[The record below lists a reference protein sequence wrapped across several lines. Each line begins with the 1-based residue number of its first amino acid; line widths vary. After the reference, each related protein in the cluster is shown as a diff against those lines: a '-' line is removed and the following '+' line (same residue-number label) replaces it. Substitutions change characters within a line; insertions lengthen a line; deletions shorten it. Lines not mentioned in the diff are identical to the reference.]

1 MASRRLILPLLGSII
16 ATGSGFQDLEP
27 LPETYCVTYLSTY
40 LLPLSA
46 VTTDPVARESSS
58 SPSSNFED
66 LPETFDA
73 SLSAS
78 TQVNTSQEIYDS
90 AKPSQVFVSES
101 GSLSSVTAI
110 EDETITTPIL
120 QFTPTATSAST
131 TGAPGV
137 PPGGRAVLFRVTVD
151 DQEDTRGI
159 QKRDI
164 GGFVGTQTDDCNAAN
179 TFRLVEGQ
187 LIDNDAPIF
196 YAGEYFKPLRGQQGA
211 VPEGAITKT
220 FASQGGILTF
230 TNSDLPNGG
239 ANFCQDPNDGQVY
252 ITFTSAPAN
261 CVPVR
266 LAVVDVELCDQEGIV
281 ESTTLESQSLPIST
295 ESSIPSTASSGV
307 SQNPETT
314 ADASKP
320 TPAAPTSRLQTTFD
334 FIPPPIVPTSRL
346 QTSSL
351 RFFNTSTFSNH
362 PAASTEQV
370 EPTFIS
376 LETSSTLIH
385 ILPDPS
391 TSEGQ
396 SLSSEAITQPE
407 DTTIVP
413 PLPTDMLSTQTLS
426 TNIPVESDDTS
437 TIVIESTTAIAVSES
452 ETETL
457 SIGTTT
463 IASSEA
469 SLADTATISVTATSS
484 DMEID
489 STTTTGVVVTSEAT
503 TSSDDATITADTAT
517 TETTTTTE
525 DDTTSE
531 DATTTDDTTTTDAT
545 STTTADT
552 TSGEDTTAN
561 TESDIPTTTEEPTT
575 TTDALTTT
583 TEAETTTTTAA
594 PTCESVLANPTPVSQ
609 SKIAEDGYDYLQP
622 EFNVG
627 LFEDTYQNLFISPFG
642 ILSLT
647 NGNGLDLSN
656 QDIPTSQVDPLAIFA
671 YWDNMEPR
679 DSEYDITYEYVTGG
693 GFGRLLIFNY
703 CVYTNA
709 ASTKPNHF
717 TITFYED
724 CQSFIRVNYYQTEN
738 QGGSASIGVQNNDV
752 GKFLKQS
759 FNQAVISDRT
769 EIDFDTRDGQE
780 YIDTRS
786 F

>member
-16 ATGSGFQDLEP
+16 ATASGIQDLEP

-46 VTTDPVARESSS
+46 VTTGPVARESSS
-58 SPSSNFED
+58 SPSSNIED
-66 LPETFDA
+66 LSETFYA

-78 TQVNTSQEIYDS
+78 TQAFE
-90 AKPSQVFVSES
+90 SES
-101 GSLSSVTAI
+101 GSLSSVTPI
-110 EDETITTPIL
+110 EDETITTTIL
-120 QFTPTATSAST
+120 SFAPTAHFAST
-131 TGAPGV
+131 TGAPEV

-196 YAGEYFKPLRGQQGA
+196 YAGEDFKPLRGQQGA

-281 ESTTLESQSLPIST
+281 ESTTLSQSLPVST
-295 ESSIPSTASSGV
+295 EPSIPSTASSEV
-307 SQNPETT
+307 PQNPKTT
-314 ADASKP
+314 ADASEP
-320 TPAAPTSRLQTTFD
+320 IPVAPTSRLQTTSD
-334 FIPPPIVPTSRL
+334 FIPPPIIPTSRL
-346 QTSSL
+346 QTSSF
-351 RFFNTSTFSNH
+351 RFFNTSTFSNP

-370 EPTFIS
+370 EPTFIF
-376 LETSSTLIH
+376 LETSSTLVH

-391 TSEGQ
+391 TSEVQ
-396 SLSSEAITQPE
+396 SLSSEAIPQPE
-407 DTTIVP
+407 DTTTIP
-413 PLPTDMLSTQTLS
+413 SLPTDMLSTETLS
-426 TNIPVESDDTS
+426 TKIPIESDDTS
-437 TIVIESTTAIAVSES
+437 TNVIESTTVIAVSES
-452 ETETL
+452 KTETL
-457 SIGTTT
+457 STETTT

-469 SLADTATISVTATSS
+469 SLADTATVSETATSS

-489 STTTTGVVVTSEAT
+489 STTTTGVVTSEETTSSNDATTTDDTAISEAT
-503 TSSDDATITADTAT
+503 TTAEDD
-517 TETTTTTE
+517 TTTE
-525 DDTTSE
+525 D
-531 DATTTDDTTTTDAT
+531 AATTDDTTTTDAT

-552 TSGEDTTAN
+552 TSGEDTTAS